1 MVRGSSTDGTD
12 GTGSTGGTGGGTAP
26 GAAAYRERVLPSA
39 GSWVAAPA
47 LAALAGLAAGPLGVG
62 VVAVVVVVVAGVVAA
77 VLLAWSPVVEVADG
91 ELRAGRARI
100 PLAELGAATGY
111 DGEDARQQRGPAL
124 DARAHVLMR
133 GWADGVVRV
142 EVTDPDDPAPY
153 WLVSTHRPRRLAAAL
168 QPRG

>member
-1 MVRGSSTDGTD
+1 MVRGSSTDGT
-12 GTGSTGGTGGGTAP
+12 GSTHEGTTGAP
-26 GAAAYRERVLPSA
+26 AYRERVLPSA

-47 LAALAGLAAGPLGVG
+47 LAALSGLAAAPLGLG
-62 VVAVVVVVVAGVVAA
+62 VVALVVLAVVGLVAV
-77 VLLAWSPVVEVADG
+77 VLLAWSPVVEVSGG

-100 PLAELGAATGY
+100 PLSELGAATGY

-142 EVTDPDDPAPY
+142 EVTDPEDPAPY
-153 WLVSTHRPRRLAAAL
+153 WLVSTHRPRRLAAVL